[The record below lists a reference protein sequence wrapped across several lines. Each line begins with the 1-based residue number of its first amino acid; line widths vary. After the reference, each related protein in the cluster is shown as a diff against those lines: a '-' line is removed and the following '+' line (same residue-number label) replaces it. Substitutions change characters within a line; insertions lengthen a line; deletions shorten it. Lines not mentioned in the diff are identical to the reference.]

1 MKSQK
6 MKQWIKD
13 YLDFAMPLIMV
24 IVALNLVDLFM
35 IRLPF
40 EYNIE
45 NYRPKL
51 SDLFNGYAHLNSFIK
66 AANADRLL
74 IYSLIFLGLAL
85 FVRLFSNRLL
95 ESIDYPFRIIALVYI
110 IYYGFVNI
118 NGKSY
123 MWSFAFMAVN
133 LFVIYI
139 AFPFAFKMLKIF
151 FTNFPKIKSI
161 VYISMTILYL
171 FTLMVYLLKIPNTF
185 LVAKWILLIAI
196 LSLATVSILYYVVFS
211 ILSFFNMNVVII
223 KPRDIIEWEIDIKL
237 EAESTIEAYKEQQ
250 RRQNIINDIAD
261 AVRKRL

>member
-1 MKSQK
+1 MTKERVRDY
-6 MKQWIKD
+6 IKD

-66 AANADRLL
+66 AINADRLF
-74 IYSLIFLGLAL
+74 IYSLVFLGLAL

-110 IYYGFVNI
+110 VYYGFVSI

-123 MWSFAFMAVN
+123 MWTFAFMGVN
-133 LFVIYI
+133 LFAIYI
-139 AFPFAFKMLKIF
+139 VFPFAFKMLKIF
-151 FTNFPKIKSI
+151 FANFPKIKSI
-161 VYISMTILYL
+161 VYISMTILCL
-171 FTLMVYLLKIPNTF
+171 FALMVYLLKISNIF

-196 LSLATVSILYYVVFS
+196 LSLATISVLYYCVVSFLS
-211 ILSFFNMNVVII
+211 IFKKDITII
-223 KPRDIIEWEIDIKL
+223 KPQDIIEWKKDMKL
-237 EAESTIEAYKEQQ
+237 EAEATLESYKEQQ